1 MYVNTLSYNTGY
13 ETGVDLT
20 SMFSSRK
27 LKYVLSFNSY
37 LRGPGLDE
45 EVFYSPN
52 NLGYHGI

>member
-1 MYVNTLSYNTGY
+1 MVSEYTNTGY
-13 ETGVDLT
+13 ETDEDLT

-27 LKYVLSFNSY
+27 LKYVLSFKSY
-37 LRGPGLDE
+37 LWGPGLDE